1 LTVTPRTNNPKTFAT
16 TYTDNYFSMT
26 NAGGENFDRN
36 PDTVY
41 KLQTTINLNEAI
53 FSLHPELTYS
63 IKALIK
69 L

>member
-1 LTVTPRTNNPKTFAT
+1 
-16 TYTDNYFSMT
+16 MT

-69 L
+69 LWINVI